1 MSTSTVVSSFAGGSA
16 VCAAAREVIAADT
29 VEHAFGQCRNALAC
43 AAIAV
48 ARGEEIPAPQVREEP
63 PAPQVNLTARWM
75 QEHYTSVFAM
85 LVEHLTLKMPRSREL
100 AVVEDHVQ
108 TVLTRLVERDTLAPF
123 LRDGKSVKPSVLRIW
138 AYQSASTELRR
149 WGADASTR
157 MTRGAKTSREVKAG
171 KEWRVPQS
179 ASPVREV
186 ARERE
191 DTITTP
197 DLHDPSEASPED
209 AVARRSRVDL
219 VRRHLARIGQGHLV
233 SAVEHVLNGGDVA
246 DLPLST
252 AAQLTTA
259 LRGLRA

>member
-29 VEHAFGQCRNALAC
+29 VERAFGPCRNALAC

-48 ARGEEIPAPQVREEP
+48 ARGEDPTVSS
-63 PAPQVNLTARWM
+63 VNLTARWM
-75 QEHYTSVFAM
+75 QENYTSVFPM
-85 LVEHLTLKMPRSREL
+85 LVSHLTMKMPRSREL

-171 KEWRVPQS
+171 KSWRVPQT
-179 ASPVREV
+179 ANPVREV
-186 ARERE
+186 VRERE

-197 DLHDPSEASPED
+197 DLHDPSEATPED
-209 AVARRSRVDL
+209 TVARKSRVDM
-219 VRRHLARIGQGHLV
+219 VRRHLARIGQSHLV
-233 SAVEHVLNGGDVA
+233 AAVEHVLNGGEVA
-246 DLPLST
+246 DLPLGT